1 MAGHS
6 KWKTI
11 KHKKAAQDAKRGKA
25 FTKLIKEI
33 TVVARDGGGDSS
45 ANPRLRML
53 MDKAKQ
59 INMPQENVARAIKKG
74 TGELPG
80 QSFESVTY
88 EGYGPGG
95 IAILV
100 EALTDNKNRT
110 VSDMRHTF
118 SKAGGNLGESGVV
131 SWMFERKGSLTLKA
145 PDKTE
150 DDLLELLL
158 DYDVSDIKQ
167 DDHLFVVYCNPKAT
181 DVIRKVLEQ
190 SEGITIESI
199 DLDWVAKSP
208 MDVSDQDTTKA
219 IDFLEYLDDHDD
231 VQNVYTNLA

>member
-33 TVVARDGGGDSS
+33 TVVARDGGGDPS

-53 MDKAKQ
+53 MDKAKH
-59 INMPQENVARAIKKG
+59 INMPQENVTRAIKKG

-80 QSFESVTY
+80 QAFESVTY

-131 SWMFERKGSLTLKA
+131 SWMFERKGSLTCKA
-145 PDKTE
+145 PGKTE

-167 DDHLFVVYCNPKAT
+167 DDHLFVVYCNPRET
-181 DVIRKVLEQ
+181 DVIRKALEQ

-199 DLDWVAKSP
+199 DLDWVAKNP
-208 MDVSDQDTTKA
+208 MAVSDDDSAKA
-219 IDFLEYLDDHDD
+219 IDFLELLDDHDD

>member
-33 TVVARDGGGDSS
+33 TVVARDGGGDPS

-53 MDKAKQ
+53 MDKAKH
-59 INMPQENVARAIKKG
+59 INMPQENVTRAIKKG

-131 SWMFERKGSLTLKA
+131 SWMFERKGTLTLKA
-145 PDKTE
+145 LGKTE

-158 DYDVSDIKQ
+158 DYDVFDIKK

-181 DVIRKVLEQ
+181 DVIRKRLEQ
-190 SEGITIESI
+190 SKGITIESI
-199 DLDWVAKSP
+199 DIDWVAKNP
-208 MDVSDQDTTKA
+208 MDVSDQDATKA
-219 IDFLEYLDDHDD
+219 INFLEHLDDHDD